1 MQLSVLKS
9 LFALFAII
17 ILSSCDTTDPFSFE
31 PPDFSTVPPAF
42 DYNEA
47 ETFTVEPGIE
57 VYVLEEGS
65 GPFSVTQRD
74 QISFV
79 VTLRTLEGDI
89 IYSSFSDGNTLPV
102 TNQRVD
108 QIRLANGIINPRSPL
123 LLYSSGLRKGLTG
136 MKVGEIRTIIVSP
149 IQGYADV
156 TAGLTAEYSEST
168 LQYDLELT
176 NIVN

>member
-1 MQLSVLKS
+1 MQLSVLKLLPAFLVIFI
-9 LFALFAII
+9 LF
-17 ILSSCDTTDPFSFE
+17 SCDTTDPFSFE

-42 DYNEA
+42 DFTEA
-47 ETFTVEPGIE
+47 EPVTVEPGVDI
-57 VYVLEEGS
+57 YILEEGS

-74 QISFV
+74 QISFL

-89 IYSSFSDGNTLPV
+89 IYSSFSDGNSLPV

-108 QIRLANGIINPRSPL
+108 QIRLSNGIINPRSPI

-149 IQGYADV
+149 EQGYGDV